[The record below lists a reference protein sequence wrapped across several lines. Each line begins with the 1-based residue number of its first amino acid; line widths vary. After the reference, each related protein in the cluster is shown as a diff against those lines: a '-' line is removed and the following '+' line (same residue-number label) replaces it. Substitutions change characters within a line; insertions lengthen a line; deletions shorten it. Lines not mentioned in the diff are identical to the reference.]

1 MWKSIYCRSFRSPEI
16 SSDNSVRGEVVPVV
30 ISSRHHLD
38 WHGSLNPYMPAVF
51 SCFAPADLRR
61 TILRMAYHG
70 STVHIA
76 CAFSL
81 VEILAVLYRHHLK
94 LGAEPNDPERDYLI
108 LSKGHG
114 VMAQYACMR
123 EMDWLSEDQVQSYYG
138 DGTELKGLSDSSVP
152 GLEVNSGSL
161 GHGLA
166 VGAGLAYGAL
176 RRGSSQKVY
185 AIVGDGECNEGS
197 IWETLLFAAQF
208 QLTNLLVIVDANGYQ
223 AMGPTAEIMNLGS
236 IEEKFKAF
244 GFEART
250 VDGHD
255 EAQLHEA
262 ITELGESAFPGP
274 RAIIARTVK
283 GKGVSFM
290 EGTNL
295 WHYTRLSEQTYQ
307 AALAEL
313 DFNAEPGLRP

>member
-1 MWKSIYCRSFRSPEI
+1 MSAPL
-16 SSDNSVRGEVVPVV
+16 
-30 ISSRHHLD
+30 SRFT
-38 WHGSLNPYMPAVF
+38 PT
-51 SCFAPADLRR
+51 DLRR
-61 TILRMAYHG
+61 TILRMAYQG

-76 CAFSL
+76 CSFSL

-94 LGAEPNDPERDYLI
+94 LGAEPNDPGRDYLI

-123 EMDWLSEDQVQSYYG
+123 EMGWLSEAQIQTYYS

-176 RRGSSQKVY
+176 RRGTSQKVY

-197 IWETLLFAAQF
+197 IWETLLFAAHF
-208 QLTNLLVIVDANGYQ
+208 RLTNLLVIVDANGYQ
-223 AMGPTAEIMNLGS
+223 AMGRTSEIMNTDSL
-236 IEEKFKAF
+236 EEKFAAF
-244 GFEART
+244 GFETRT
-250 VDGHD
+250 SDGHD
-255 EAQLHEA
+255 EALLHQT
-262 ITELGESAFPGP
+262 ITELIHGPFPGP
-274 RAIIARTVK
+274 RALIARTVK

-295 WHYTRLSEQTYQ
+295 WHYSRLSEKTYQ
-307 AALAEL
+307 EALTEL
-313 DFNAEPGLRP
+313 ASAGPGVRS

>member
-1 MWKSIYCRSFRSPEI
+1 MPAARSP
-16 SSDNSVRGEVVPVV
+16 
-30 ISSRHHLD
+30 
-38 WHGSLNPYMPAVF
+38 Y
-51 SCFAPADLRR
+51 APADLRR

-81 VEILAVLYRHHLK
+81 VEILAVLYRNHLQR
-94 LGAEPNDPERDYLI
+94 GIGPDDPERDYLI

-114 VMAQYACMR
+114 VMAQYACLR
-123 EMDWLSEDQVQSYYG
+123 EMGWLSEDQVRAYYS

-176 RRGSSQKVY
+176 RRGTSQKIY
-185 AIVGDGECNEGS
+185 AVVGDGECNEGS
-197 IWETLLFAAQF
+197 IWESLLFAAHF
-208 QLTNLLVIVDANGYQ
+208 RLTNLLVIVDANGYQ
-223 AMGPTAEIMNLGS
+223 AMGPTAEIMNTGS
-236 IEEKFKAF
+236 LEEKFAAF

-255 EAQLHEA
+255 EALLDRA
-262 ITELGESAFPGP
+262 ISELVHSSFPGP

-295 WHYTRLSEQTYQ
+295 WHYSRLTEKTYQ

-313 DFNAEPGLRP
+313 GADADPGLRP

>member
-1 MWKSIYCRSFRSPEI
+1 MSAALSQ
-16 SSDNSVRGEVVPVV
+16 
-30 ISSRHHLD
+30 
-38 WHGSLNPYMPAVF
+38 
-51 SCFAPADLRR
+51 FAPADLRR

-76 CAFSL
+76 CSFSL
-81 VEILAVLYRHHLK
+81 VEILAVLYRNHLK
-94 LGAEPNDPERDYLI
+94 LGAEPDHPDRDYLI

-114 VMAQYACMR
+114 VMAQYACLH
-123 EMDWLSEDQVQSYYG
+123 EMGWLSEDQIRAYYS
-138 DGTELKGLSDSSVP
+138 DGTELKGLSDASVP

-176 RRGSSQKVY
+176 RRGTSQKVY

-208 QLTNLLVIVDANGYQ
+208 RLNNLLVIVDANGYQ
-223 AMGPTAEIMNLGS
+223 AMGLTSEIMDLGDL
-236 IEEKFKAF
+236 EAKFAAF

-250 VDGHD
+250 IDGHN
-255 EAQLHEA
+255 EALLDQT
-262 ITELGESAFPGP
+262 ITELIGSSFPGP
-274 RAIIARTVK
+274 RAIIAKTVK

-295 WHYTRLSEQTYQ
+295 WHYSRLSEKTYQ
-307 AALAEL
+307 DALAEV
-313 DFNAEPGLRP
+313 DIAKAGAHP

>member
-1 MWKSIYCRSFRSPEI
+1 
-16 SSDNSVRGEVVPVV
+16 
-30 ISSRHHLD
+30 
-38 WHGSLNPYMPAVF
+38 MPAALSRFV
-51 SCFAPADLRR
+51 PADLRR
-61 TILRMAYHG
+61 TILQMAYAG

-76 CAFSL
+76 CSFSL
-81 VEILAVLYRHHLK
+81 VEILAVLYRDHLK
-94 LGAEPNDPERDYLI
+94 LGSGPDDPERDYLV

-123 EMDWLSEDQVQSYYG
+123 ELGWLSDEQVKTYYG
-138 DGTELKGLSDSSVP
+138 DGTELKGLSDSDVP

-166 VGAGLAYGAL
+166 IGAGLAFGAL
-176 RRGSSQKVY
+176 RKGTSQKVY

-197 IWETLLFAAQF
+197 IWETLLFASHF
-208 QLTNLLVIVDANGYQ
+208 RLTNLLVIVDANGFQ
-223 AMGPTAEIMNLGS
+223 AMGRTEEVMNTDSL
-236 IEEKFKAF
+236 EAKFSAF
-244 GFEART
+244 GFETRT

-255 EAQLHEA
+255 EAALDVA
-262 ITELGESAFPGP
+262 ITELVGSASPGP
-274 RAIIARTVK
+274 RAIIAHTVK

-295 WHYTRLSEQTYQ
+295 WHYSRLNEQTYQ

-313 DFNAEPGLRP
+313 ASVNEAGQVS

>member
-1 MWKSIYCRSFRSPEI
+1 MFAARSP
-16 SSDNSVRGEVVPVV
+16 
-30 ISSRHHLD
+30 
-38 WHGSLNPYMPAVF
+38 
-51 SCFAPADLRR
+51 FAPADLRR

-81 VEILAVLYRHHLK
+81 VEILAVLYRNHLK
-94 LGAEPNDPERDYLI
+94 RGIGPDDPERDYLI

-114 VMAQYACMR
+114 VMAQYACLR
-123 EMDWLSEDQVQSYYG
+123 ELGWLSEDQVRGYYS
-138 DGTELKGLSDSSVP
+138 DGSELKGLADASVP

-176 RRGSSQKVY
+176 RRGTSQKVY

-197 IWETLLFAAQF
+197 IWESLLFAAHF
-208 QLTNLLVIVDANGYQ
+208 RLTNLLVIVDANGYQ
-223 AMGPTAEIMNLGS
+223 AMGLTAEIMNTGS
-236 IEEKFKAF
+236 LEEKFAAF
-244 GFEART
+244 GFEARI

-255 EAQLHEA
+255 EALLDQA
-262 ITELGESAFPGP
+262 ITELLHSSFPGP

-295 WHYTRLSEQTYQ
+295 WHYSRLTEKTYR

-313 DFNAEPGLRP
+313 GANAEPGAHP